1 MLTDILIAITLIV
14 TAVIGYRN
22 GFIRTI
28 LKFLGYITGG
38 VLGIYFSL
46 KLSHDWSLDIKRI
59 AFVIV
64 AIVGGGFIG
73 SLAGGA
79 VAKSLRAT
87 IIRGPLAVIDSLAG
101 VALEMIRTV
110 VALYLIATVLLW
122 SPWES
127 VQSEVADSQI
137 LAKVQPY
144 IPSIITQANDWVK
157 EEFLNLRL

>member
-1 MLTDILIAITLIV
+1 MVTDIVITLILIG
-14 TAVIGYRN
+14 TSIIGYRN
-22 GFIRTI
+22 GFLRTI
-28 LKFLGYITGG
+28 LKFLFYIVGG
-38 VLGIYFSL
+38 VLGIYFAL
-46 KLSHDWSLDIKRI
+46 KLSHNWELDIKRV

-73 SLAGGA
+73 SFIGAA

-87 IIRGPLAVIDSLAG
+87 VVRGPLAILDSLAG

-110 VALYLIATVLLW
+110 IALYLIATVLLW
-122 SPWES
+122 SPWEG
-127 VQSEVADSQI
+127 VQSEVASSQI

-144 IPSIITQANDWVK
+144 IPNLISQANEWVK

>member
-1 MLTDILIAITLIV
+1 MVTDIVITLILIG
-14 TAVIGYRN
+14 TSIIGYRN
-22 GFIRTI
+22 GFLRTI
-28 LKFLGYITGG
+28 LKFLFYIVGG

-46 KLSHDWSLDIKRI
+46 KLSHTWELDIKRI

-73 SLAGGA
+73 SFTGA
-79 VAKSLRAT
+79 AIAKSLRAT
-87 IIRGPLAVIDSLAG
+87 VVRGPLAILDSLAG

-110 VALYLIATVLLW
+110 IALYLIATVLLW
-122 SPWES
+122 SPWEG
-127 VQSEVADSQI
+127 VQSEVASSQI

-144 IPSIITQANDWVK
+144 IPNLISQANEWVK

>member
-1 MLTDILIAITLIV
+1 MVTDIVITLILIG
-14 TAVIGYRN
+14 TSIIGYRN
-22 GFIRTI
+22 GFLRTI
-28 LKFLGYITGG
+28 LKFLFYIVGG
-38 VLGIYFSL
+38 VLGIYFAL
-46 KLSHDWSLDIKRI
+46 KLSHNWELDIKRV

-73 SLAGGA
+73 SFIGAA

-87 IIRGPLAVIDSLAG
+87 VVRGPLAILDSLAG

-110 VALYLIATVLLW
+110 IALYLIATVLLW
-122 SPWES
+122 SPWER
-127 VQSEVADSQI
+127 VQSQVANSQI

-144 IPSIITQANDWVK
+144 LPILISEANEWVK

>member
-1 MLTDILIAITLIV
+1 MVTDIVITLILIG
-14 TAVIGYRN
+14 TSIIGYRN
-22 GFIRTI
+22 GFLRTI
-28 LKFLGYITGG
+28 LKFLFYIVGG
-38 VLGIYFSL
+38 VLGIYFAL
-46 KLSHDWSLDIKRI
+46 KLSHNWELDIKRV

-73 SLAGGA
+73 SFIGAA

-87 IIRGPLAVIDSLAG
+87 VVRGPLAILDSLAG

-110 VALYLIATVLLW
+110 IALYLIATVLLW
-122 SPWES
+122 SPWER
-127 VQSEVADSQI
+127 VQSQVANSQI

-144 IPSIITQANDWVK
+144 LPSLISEANEWVK